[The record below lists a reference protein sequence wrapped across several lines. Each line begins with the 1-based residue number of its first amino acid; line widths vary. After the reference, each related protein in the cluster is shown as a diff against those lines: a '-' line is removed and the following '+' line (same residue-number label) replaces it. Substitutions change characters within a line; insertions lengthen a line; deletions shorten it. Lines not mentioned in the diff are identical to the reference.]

1 MRRDEMKSFNE
12 LMGLFDHED
21 LRDEE
26 SILIR
31 IERYTSF
38 MRENNR
44 KISLSSLKTIIDD
57 RLYVIFDAYF
67 PSFCHKDNKSY
78 FLYYAPRDNISFQ
91 VIIDSKTYEVLEIN
105 ISKVNDALI
114 LNTVA

>member
-1 MRRDEMKSFNE
+1 MRSDEMKSFNE

-57 RLYVIFDAYF
+57 RLYAFFDAYYENYY
-67 PSFCHKDNKSY
+67 SNKNTCRL
-78 FLYYAPRDNISFQ
+78 LYYSKIDGMYYELFLDSNTFDVIEVNTYRRSAIS
-91 VIIDSKTYEVLEIN
+91 L
-105 ISKVNDALI
+105 
-114 LNTVA
+114 